1 MTKYLDPINRTTV
14 NENSHRPIIVLR
26 LGETYL
32 VAAEAAFRLGQ
43 SATAA
48 SYINTIRTRAA
59 TAGNTASMQIG
70 AADIT
75 IDFILD
81 ERTRELACEQVRWY
95 DLVRTHKLV
104 ERVRKNDDYLAKANI
119 QDLDTL
125 RPIPLSQINA
135 VITGTPYPQNPGW

>member
-14 NENSHRPIIVLR
+14 NENSHRPIIVMR
-26 LGETYL
+26 LAETYL
-32 VAAEAAFRLGQ
+32 VAAEAAYQLGQ
-43 SATAA
+43 TATAA
-48 SYINTIRTRAA
+48 SYINVIRGRAA
-59 TAGNTASMQIG
+59 TVGHTADMQI
-70 AADIT
+70 AASDVN

-95 DLVRTHKLV
+95 DLVRTHKLI
-104 ERVRKNDDYLAKANI
+104 ERVRKYDDYLAKANI

-135 VITGTPYPQNPGW
+135 VITGPAYPQNPGW